1 MLSSLI
7 GSDTICAVATAPG
20 MGGIAIIRVSG
31 SEAVGI
37 VDQIF
42 SCREVRTLERAKDRM
57 AYFGRFSH
65 EGKTIDEGL
74 VTCFRAPR
82 SYRVKMS

>member
-1 MLSSLI
+1 MISSLI

-42 SCREVRTLERAKDRM
+42 SCREVRTLERAKDRV

-65 EGKTIDEGL
+65 EGKTL
-74 VTCFRAPR
+74 TKVWSLASVAHAPI
-82 SYRVKMS
+82 RVKMS